1 MAIYETS
8 IPTSL
13 NAMRAAEIWLHEKST
28 DSPSIRELADYLGYS
43 EAQIRRNFNR
53 FFGVSPGRYRDSL
66 RLERAAVLLCR
77 TPMQVLDVAISCG
90 YRSHAIFTRA
100 FHSHFGM
107 SPSDYRRRFHDRLRD
122 SVSRQRPPDAL
133 SLDVQ
138 PATRCFLT
146 RHYGHVEWKEQPR
159 LWRRY
164 AQPWQHRLKA
174 SNAMPVWLYH
184 DDPNITP
191 AGRVRIDF
199 GFMLEGECRT
209 PPSMAFR
216 QVRLPA
222 RRVVKMRV
230 HRMEN
235 VPAAFAHLLY
245 EWMPANHE
253 CISGEPITITWQ
265 QAMHHHQGTM
275 QCFEFGVPLLTMH

>member
-1 MAIYETS
+1 MAMHETS

-28 DSPSIRELADYLGYS
+28 DSPSIRELANYLGYS

-53 FFGVSPGRYRDSL
+53 FFGISPGRYRDSL
-66 RLERAAVLLCR
+66 RLERAALLLCR

-100 FHSHFGM
+100 FHGYFGV
-107 SPSDYRRRFHDRLRD
+107 SPSEYRRRFHDRLYEGVTQR
-122 SVSRQRPPDAL
+122 RPPD
-133 SLDVQ
+133 SLTLDTQ
-138 PATRCFLT
+138 PETRCFLT
-146 RHYGHVEWKEQPR
+146 RHYGDVDWKEQPR

-164 AQPWQHRLKA
+164 AQPWQRRLKGGK
-174 SNAMPVWLYH
+174 STPVWLYH

-199 GFMLEGECRT
+199 GFMIDRDCMT
-209 PPSMAFR
+209 PPSMGFR

-222 RRVVKMRV
+222 RRQVRMRIYGQD
-230 HRMEN
+230 N
-235 VPAAFAHLLY
+235 VIGAIAYLLY
-245 EWMPANHE
+245 DWMPTHDE
-253 CISGEPITITWQ
+253 CISGEPVTVAWREET
-265 QAMHHHQGTM
+265 ASHGRV
-275 QCFEFGVPLLTMH
+275 QCFELGVPLLTLH